1 MITSTSTPRLPRGFV
16 GIHDKTQEMRVLYV
30 SSGVEPVLNYS
41 RSEMIGRAAH
51 TFLQQEDTNE
61 YQSAFGPL
69 SQENVGMFY
78 IPVKRID
85 GSLVH
90 LRVIHF
96 DCDGVALNACFLID
110 PNEQELPRYF
120 TNITQ
125 PCPSGGS
132 GGSGNGNKG
141 GCGGNGEGS
150 LDAAALEVVERGP
163 PVFPIP
169 AAAPADQST
178 MNTARIIARRNAIAI
193 ANAGTQ
199 RSTATRSAAPINRYH
214 REVVPTRRACLIV
227 DKVTEPGDLNPMGPR
242 IIFASSSLSRI
253 TNIDACDIQGTPLM
267 SLVPPEDVTKT
278 ARFLERVSVSDD
290 VVIDFLRL
298 LVLDDEFANDG
309 VNSSSDDDDY
319 RNPLVAKGFVDVEV
333 MAAGSADGII
343 LLCQQIRSGRILPNG
358 SFDSEGYLSLE
369 EIISSDIE
377 TSDYSSNWAHRL
389 C

>member
-1 MITSTSTPRLPRGFV
+1 
-16 GIHDKTQEMRVLYV
+16 MRVLYV

-41 RSEMIGRAAH
+41 RSEMVGRSAH
-51 TFLQQEDTNE
+51 MFLQQEDTNE

-78 IPVKRID
+78 MPVKRID
-85 GSLVH
+85 GSLVY

-110 PNEQELPRYF
+110 PNEQAPPRYF
-120 TNITQ
+120 TSITQ
-125 PCPSGGS
+125 PFPGGGS
-132 GGSGNGNKG
+132 GSS
-141 GCGGNGEGS
+141 GNGEGS
-150 LDAAALEVVERGP
+150 LDAAAALEVDRGP
-163 PVFPIP
+163 PVLNVS
-169 AAAPADQST
+169 ADQSS
-178 MNTARIIARRNAIAI
+178 MNIARNIARRNAVAA
-193 ANAGTQ
+193 ANAETQ
-199 RSTATRSAAPINRYH
+199 RFSATMPAAVAAAIKRNH
-214 REVVPTRRACLIV
+214 REVAPTRRACLIV
-227 DKVTEPGDLNPMGPR
+227 DKVTEPGDQNPMGPR

-253 TNIDACDIQGTPLM
+253 TNVDACDIQGTPLM

-309 VNSSSDDDDY
+309 VNSSNDNDDSADEGY

-358 SFDSEGYLSLE
+358 SYDSEGYLSLE

-377 TSDYSSNWAHRL
+377 TSDYSGNWGQCL
-389 C
+389 S

>member
-1 MITSTSTPRLPRGFV
+1 MPITSTSTSRLPRGFV
-16 GIHDKTQEMRVLYV
+16 GIHDKTLEMRVLYV

-41 RSEMIGRAAH
+41 RSEMVGRSAH
-51 TFLQQEDTNE
+51 MFLQQEDTNE

-78 IPVKRID
+78 MPVKRID
-85 GSLVH
+85 GSLVY

-110 PNEQELPRYF
+110 PNEQAPPRYF
-120 TNITQ
+120 TSITQ
-125 PCPSGGS
+125 PCPGGGS
-132 GGSGNGNKG
+132 GSS
-141 GCGGNGEGS
+141 GNGEGL
-150 LDAAALEVVERGP
+150 LDAAAALEVDRGP
-163 PVFPIP
+163 PVLNVS
-169 AAAPADQST
+169 ADQSS
-178 MNTARIIARRNAIAI
+178 MNIARNIARRNAVAA
-193 ANAGTQ
+193 ANAETQ
-199 RSTATRSAAPINRYH
+199 RFSATMPAAVAAAIKRNH
-214 REVVPTRRACLIV
+214 REVAPTRRACLIV
-227 DKVTEPGDLNPMGPR
+227 DKVTEPGDQNPMGPR
-242 IIFASSSLSRI
+242 IIFASSSFSRI

-309 VNSSSDDDDY
+309 VNSSNDNDDSADEGY
-319 RNPLVAKGFVDVEV
+319 RNPLVAKGFVDVEA

-358 SFDSEGYLSLE
+358 SYDSEGYLSLE

-377 TSDYSSNWAHRL
+377 TSDYSGNWGQCL
-389 C
+389 S

>member
-1 MITSTSTPRLPRGFV
+1 MPITSTSTSRLPRGFV
-16 GIHDKTQEMRVLYV
+16 GIHDKTLEMRVLYV

-41 RSEMIGRAAH
+41 RSEMVGRSAH
-51 TFLQQEDTNE
+51 MFLQQEDTNE

-78 IPVKRID
+78 MPVKRID
-85 GSLVH
+85 GSLVY

-110 PNEQELPRYF
+110 PNEQAPPRYF
-120 TNITQ
+120 TSITQ
-125 PCPSGGS
+125 PFPGGGS
-132 GGSGNGNKG
+132 GSS
-141 GCGGNGEGS
+141 GNGEGS
-150 LDAAALEVVERGP
+150 LDAAAALEVDRGP
-163 PVFPIP
+163 PVLNVS
-169 AAAPADQST
+169 ADQSS
-178 MNTARIIARRNAIAI
+178 MNIARNIARRNAVAA
-193 ANAGTQ
+193 ANAETQ
-199 RSTATRSAAPINRYH
+199 RFSATMPAAVAAAIKRNH
-214 REVVPTRRACLIV
+214 REVAPTRRACLIV
-227 DKVTEPGDLNPMGPR
+227 DKVTEPGDQNPMGPR

-253 TNIDACDIQGTPLM
+253 TNVDACDIQGTPLM

-309 VNSSSDDDDY
+309 VNSSNDNDDSADEGY

-358 SFDSEGYLSLE
+358 SYDSEGYLSLE

-377 TSDYSSNWAHRL
+377 TSDYSGNWGQCL
-389 C
+389 S

>member
-1 MITSTSTPRLPRGFV
+1 MPITSTSTPRLPRGFV
-16 GIHDKTQEMRVLYV
+16 GIHDKTLEMRVLYV

-41 RSEMIGRAAH
+41 RSEIVGRAAH

-78 IPVKRID
+78 VPVKRID
-85 GSLVH
+85 GSLVY

-110 PNEQELPRYF
+110 PNEQAPPRYF

-125 PCPSGGS
+125 PCPGG
-132 GGSGNGNKG
+132 GGG
-141 GCGGNGEGS
+141 GDGNGEGS
-150 LDAAALEVVERGP
+150 LDAAAALEVDHEP
-163 PVFPIP
+163 PVLNL
-169 AAAPADQST
+169 PADQSS
-178 MNTARIIARRNAIAI
+178 MNIARNIARRNAVAA
-193 ANAGTQ
+193 ANAETQ
-199 RSTATRSAAPINRYH
+199 QSTATMPQPAAAAASINRNH
-214 REVVPTRRACLIV
+214 REVAPTRRACLIV
-227 DKVTEPGDLNPMGPR
+227 DKITEPGDQNPMGPR

-309 VNSSSDDDDY
+309 VNSSNDDDDSDYEGY

-358 SFDSEGYLSLE
+358 SYDSEGYLSLE

-377 TSDYSSNWAHRL
+377 TSDYSGNWDQRL
-389 C
+389 S